1 MPIIGPEL
9 QLRVVGGIATD
20 DEARMLVDQRPHDKD
35 YGGQWEFPG
44 GKIESGESA
53 FDALVREWREEMGVI
68 VREAEY
74 LFAFTHRYQD
84 RQVALDVWRVIHF
97 DGHPDALEGQV
108 LRWVDT
114 RTLKTLNFLEG
125 NRQLL
130 RRLSV

>member
-1 MPIIGPEL
+1 MPTIGPDV
-9 QLRVVGGIATD
+9 QLSVVVRIATD
-20 DEARMLVDQRPHDKD
+20 DEARLLLDQRPHDKD

-74 LFAFTHRYQD
+74 LFALTHRYQD

>member
-1 MPIIGPEL
+1 MQHIQVAVGVIVDNDRVLLAKRPEHL
-9 QLRVVGGIATD
+9 HQGN
-20 DEARMLVDQRPHDKD
+20 K
-35 YGGQWEFPG
+35 WEFPG

-74 LFAFTHRYQD
+74 LFAFNHRYQD

-97 DGHPDALEGQV
+97 DGHPEALEGQV

-114 RTLKTLNFLEG
+114 RTLKSLSFLEG

>member
-1 MPIIGPEL
+1 MPTIGPEP
-9 QLRVVGGIATD
+9 QLHVVVGIAMD
-20 DEARMLVDQRPHDKD
+20 DEARLLVDQRPHDKD

-44 GKIESGESA
+44 GKIENGESA

-74 LFAFTHRYQD
+74 LFALTHRYQD
-84 RQVALDVWRVIHF
+84 RRVALDVWRVIHF

-114 RTLKTLNFLEG
+114 RTLKSLNFLEG

>member
-1 MPIIGPEL
+1 MPTIGPEP
-9 QLRVVGGIATD
+9 QLHVVVGIAMD
-20 DEARMLVDQRPHDKD
+20 DEARLLVDQRPHDKD

-53 FDALVREWREEMGVI
+53 FYALVREWREEMGVI

-84 RQVALDVWRVIHF
+84 TQVALDVWRVIHF

-108 LRWVDT
+108 LRWVDI

>member
-1 MPIIGPEL
+1 MPTIGPEL
-9 QLRVVGGIATD
+9 QLRVVVGIATD
-20 DEARMLVDQRPHDKD
+20 DEARMLVDQRPQDKD
-35 YGGQWEFPG
+35 YAGQWEFPG

-74 LFAFTHRYQD
+74 LFALTHRYQD

-114 RTLKTLNFLEG
+114 RTLKSLNFLEG

-130 RRLSV
+130 RRLSG

>member
-1 MPIIGPEL
+1 
-9 QLRVVGGIATD
+9 
-20 DEARMLVDQRPHDKD
+20 LVDQRPHDKD

-74 LFAFTHRYQD
+74 LFAFTHTYQD
-84 RQVALDVWRVIHF
+84 RQVALDVWRVIRF
-97 DGHPDALEGQV
+97 EGRPDALEGQV
-108 LRWVDT
+108 LRWADT
-114 RTLKTLNFLEG
+114 TTLKTLNFLEG
-125 NRQLL
+125 NKQLL